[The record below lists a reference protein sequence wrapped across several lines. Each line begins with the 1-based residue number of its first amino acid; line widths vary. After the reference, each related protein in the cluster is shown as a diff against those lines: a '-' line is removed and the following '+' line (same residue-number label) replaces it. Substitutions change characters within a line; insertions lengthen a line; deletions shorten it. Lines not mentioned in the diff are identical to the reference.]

1 MTFAVKVMA
10 LALALYHVTLLI
22 CLSTSRLRTTTSCVF
37 LAAETDQRHDG
48 MEIRYF
54 LNTSKD
60 DYDLLSSDNIDTAI
74 GTSPAETRNE
84 TVRTSEREDDEL
96 YYVPTYL
103 IVLLSFLYGLIALV
117 AVVGNAVVLAA
128 IAHSRSMHTLLTY
141 LLI

>member
-1 MTFAVKVMA
+1 
-10 LALALYHVTLLI
+10 
-22 CLSTSRLRTTTSCVF
+22 
-37 LAAETDQRHDG
+37 

-84 TVRTSEREDDEL
+84 TARTSEREDDEL